1 LVLVADG
8 SPVQVFLG
16 IIVCTVYQCMHLHA
30 QPLKRWED
38 NLMQEMAGWHLLS
51 TLITGM
57 WISLSKAVA
66 AAEAL
71 EVRNPYS
78 DMIANGLLQ
87 GMLFAMATM
96 WASMT
101 FYEMSSFRDA
111 AQGGA
116 VLVWAR
122 LVQMRNQ
129 KSKRKEKKNTPI
141 LAAPDASEE
150 SQKKIERL
158 RDEKPIKSDEL
169 AEAFSEFAWIG
180 SEKRVVSKVEP
191 KRHLSFSRQPS
202 QAASAALGVAVP
214 PPRPPPRNDTA
225 AVEAAA
231 LERERQQAA
240 KEAEEEEK
248 KAAHRRRQAQQQQQQ
263 QQQKQQ
269 QKQKHWPKY
278 QHQSGVVVTT
288 QPTKNEDVEH
298 ARGVLRFNRNKLA
311 RTLPRVDAAV
321 FFDDEDAVWFDKED
335 DEDDDDVTSPPRH
348 PFGPKLVHSPT
359 PPVQQSAAGPSPAYT
374 LPEERV
380 WASSGGSAAGRPSPH
395 SMQQPA
401 ASSPRILTPLEAMQ
415 RDVEWNDL

>member
-1 LVLVADG
+1 MGRKCILTGGLVLVADG

-111 AQGGA
+111 AQGGV

-180 SEKRVVSKVEP
+180 SEKRVASKVEP

-202 QAASAALGVAVP
+202 QAASAAIRRLCGAS
-214 PPRPPPRNDTA
+214 
-225 AVEAAA
+225 
-231 LERERQQAA
+231 
-240 KEAEEEEK
+240 EEEEK

-298 ARGVLRFNRNKLA
+298 ARGVLGVNRNKLA

-380 WASSGGSAAGRPSPH
+380 WASSGGSAAGRQSPH